1 MPESELNTFAYHIV
15 RYTPNLIR
23 DEWVNIGVVAYD
35 PAQPRFRVRL
45 IEDETDFSRLRR
57 LHPTS
62 DEAALRG
69 LSSLFESTLSDHR
82 GELSLWINKLEQLLS
97 NTVQFSSQKGLRAA
111 DLDSE
116 MDRLFHD
123 QVAAPRARAA
133 VTGSRSVIRSAA
145 TQVFRTTGLLSKLT
159 RGIQLDDYTFP
170 GDPLHLDYA
179 YRRNGTRGF
188 IQSLA
193 LTREPAQAKVL
204 AYTAD
209 AIRAKIEK
217 TEFVAITETEL
228 HPEENKRHQF
238 ISGLFKEKEISLVPL
253 SRLPVWAHQLRPLLQ

>member
-1 MPESELNTFAYHIV
+1 MPESALNAFAYHIV
-15 RYTPNLIR
+15 RYAPNLIR

-35 PAQPRFRVRL
+35 PAEPRFRVRL
-45 IEDETDFSRLRR
+45 IEDESEFSRLRR
-57 LHPTS
+57 LHPAS

-82 GELSLWINKLEQLLS
+82 GELSVWTVKLEQMLS
-97 NTVQFSSQKGLRAA
+97 NTVQFSPQKGLLAE
-111 DLDSE
+111 DLDTE

-123 QVAAPRARAA
+123 QVAAPRARVA
-133 VTGSRSVIRSAA
+133 VSGSRSVIRSAA
-145 TQVFRTTGLLSKLT
+145 TQVFRTTGLLPKLT
-159 RGIQLDDYTFP
+159 RSVDVGEFTVP

-217 TEFVAITETEL
+217 TEFVAITEMEL
-228 HPEENKRHQF
+228 RPEENKRHRF
-238 ISGLFKEKEISLVPL
+238 ISGLFEEKDISLVPL
-253 SRLPVWAHQLRPLLQ
+253 SHLPVWAHKLRPLLQ